1 MTHFSVQ
8 DGDVVLTGT
17 NLRIV
22 SGTGATNDNGELTG
36 LGNLVIGYGQPSRQ
50 VETAGS
56 HNLVVG
62 TQHQYTSHSGI
73 LSGTNHTLHS
83 VAGAIIGGRSNQA
96 TDAPYGVIIGGS
108 NNAVHSN
115 TSTIVGG
122 YENTISGE
130 EGHAL
135 VLGNPLSSWVVET
148 GKRLNARLSLLVNKP
163 LRFGPESLAKTES
176 SQGDSCAMLQPQN
189 AYIRV
194 SIGSI
199 GFRVI
204 QAMGFSRHQSFSSN
218 QSLFR

>member
-135 VLGNPLSSWVVET
+135 VLGGHENLGGGIAGVIV
-148 GKRLNARLSLLVNKP
+148 G
-163 LRFGPESLAKTES
+163 GLA
-176 SQGDSCAMLQPQN
+176 N
-189 AYIRV
+189 
-194 SIGSI
+194 
-199 GFRVI
+199 
-204 QAMGFSRHQSFSSN
+204 SN
-218 QSLFR
+218 QGQWATIVGGRSNRIATTLPGTLNGQSAVILGGRNGQAVEREAVIIGQ